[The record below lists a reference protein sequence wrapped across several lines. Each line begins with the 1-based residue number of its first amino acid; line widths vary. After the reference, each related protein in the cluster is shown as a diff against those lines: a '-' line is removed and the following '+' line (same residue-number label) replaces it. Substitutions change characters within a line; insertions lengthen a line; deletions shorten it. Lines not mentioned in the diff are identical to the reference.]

1 MTLQICGTSQTD
13 ENFPTKNLLSGRKQ
27 QVKQVL
33 LTFVIRILFSG
44 LRRKAAKEQKTNIQK
59 KEQSLRLRFPGDL
72 ANWA

>member
-13 ENFPTKNLLSGRKQ
+13 ENFLTKNLLSGRKQ

-33 LTFVIRILFSG
+33 LTFVIRTLFSG
-44 LRRKAAKEQKTNIQK
+44 LRRKAAKEQKPNIQK
-59 KEQSLRLRFPGDL
+59 KEQSLRYRFPGDL